1 MEQPNTHKEVL
12 EKGPQKII
20 KKDPLPVSIAP
31 EKPQETTD
39 PGSNKTPEKT
49 AKPDMEKM
57 EIDQDLLITNASWV
71 SQNYPIVFS
80 L

>member
-1 MEQPNTHKEVL
+1 
-12 EKGPQKII
+12 
-20 KKDPLPVSIAP
+20 
-31 EKPQETTD
+31 
-39 PGSNKTPEKT
+39 
-49 AKPDMEKM
+49 MEKM